1 MNSDINNFMN
11 KACLRAVAALLL
23 MISLSGCW
31 SSEEINNRAFVTM
44 IIVDRTENGQTELT
58 LGFPLPNRMIPG
70 QAGGGG
76 GTTGDPYSFV
86 SKQAGTIS
94 EALELIQ
101 VDISRRISFGQTQV
115 VVIGRRYA
123 EQGIDPLLEF
133 TTRQPAF
140 HISANI
146 FVTPD
151 KATEITKT
159 PLVFERFLSD
169 ILSKYISQSQTL
181 DTTVKDFLVAKY
193 KGGDILLP
201 LLSFTT
207 KPEVGA
213 SNPQKNRWLGS
224 SGAAIMSNGK
234 MSDIVMTTEELRG
247 ALWLSSQLRTS
258 VVNVKSPTDGGNV
271 SAIAQDIGT
280 SIKPVIRNGKVS
292 FQVNSRADAFILSS
306 LSDIDLKKPDNLL
319 RLQEVFEKSIAE
331 RMYQVLA
338 KTRKA
343 KSDAFLMSQYLDWRH
358 PKIWNRMK
366 EDWREYYATELP
378 IDISVSIA
386 IKRTGVA
393 YRSIK
398 QEESQD

>member
-1 MNSDINNFMN
+1 MNAI
-11 KACLRAVAALLL
+11 KRACLRSITAIIL
-23 MISLSGCW
+23 MTSIGGCW

-44 IIVDRTENGQTELT
+44 MIVDKMEDGQIELT

-76 GTTGDPYSFV
+76 GTSGDPYSFV
-86 SKQAGTIS
+86 SKKAETIS

-101 VDISRRISFGQTQV
+101 VDNSRRISFGQTQV
-115 VVIGRRYA
+115 IVIGRRFA

-133 TTRQPAF
+133 AARQPAF
-140 HISANI
+140 HISSNI
-146 FVTPD
+146 FVTPN

-201 LLSFTT
+201 LLSFTI
-207 KPEVGA
+207 KPEIGA
-213 SNPQKNRWLGS
+213 TDPKKNRWLGS
-224 SGAAIMSNGK
+224 DGAAIMSNGK

-247 ALWLSSQLRTS
+247 ALWLSSQLKTS
-258 VVNVKSPTDGGNV
+258 VINVKSPTDGGII
-271 SAIAQDIGT
+271 SAVAQDIGT
-280 SIKPVIRNGKVS
+280 SIKPVVRNGKVS
-292 FQVNSRADAFILSS
+292 FKVNSHAGAFILSS

-319 RLQEVFEKSIAE
+319 RLQEVFEKNIAE
-331 RMYQVLA
+331 RMNRVLE
-338 KTRKA
+338 KTRRA
-343 KSDAFLMSQYLDWRH
+343 KSDAFLMSQYLDWRY
-358 PKIWNRMK
+358 PKMWGRMK

-378 IDISVSIA
+378 IDISVSIT
-386 IKRTGVA
+386 IKRTGVVF
-393 YRSIK
+393 RSTK
-398 QEESQD
+398 QEESRD